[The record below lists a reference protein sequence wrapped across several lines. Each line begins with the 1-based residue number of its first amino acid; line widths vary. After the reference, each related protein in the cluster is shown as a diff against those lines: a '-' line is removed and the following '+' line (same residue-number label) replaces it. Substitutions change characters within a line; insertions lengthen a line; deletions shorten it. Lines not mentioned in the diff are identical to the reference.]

1 MDNSES
7 SIAAFFTLVLA
18 TNVETGLENHE
29 LAAADEKEALI
40 TVTEDTSWTLTWTA
54 VETGQSED
62 EEGFIGF
69 IGPEQFDCEPEEF
82 LPIVSVDHVCDILGD
97 TATFSIDNTDS
108 GVDAIVEVYSDGELI
123 WGPTIIEKGTEPYE
137 TTIPVTGIEAI
148 TIRVAAGENSH
159 NYGTTTIKETLNC
172 PETQVAPFDC
182 ASFPAL
188 IQIVGTNDVGFEI
201 KELNPASGE

>member
-1 MDNSES
+1 MCIRDRKRVPPPRGQILTILITATPQKDDLDLGFEPVTVWNQAGVNCPTGFVVQVQVETDCDSGGVKVILDNSES

-29 LAAADEKEALI
+29 LAAEDEKEVLI

-97 TATFSIDNTDS
+97 TACLLYTSPRPRD
-108 GVDAIVEVYSDGELI
+108 
-123 WGPTIIEKGTEPYE
+123 
-137 TTIPVTGIEAI
+137 
-148 TIRVAAGENSH
+148 
-159 NYGTTTIKETLNC
+159 
-172 PETQVAPFDC
+172 
-182 ASFPAL
+182 
-188 IQIVGTNDVGFEI
+188 
-201 KELNPASGE
+201 